1 MMPVALLP
9 AVLLALLALLAAIII
24 RSVWLLRHHPSGE
37 VGLASGNETLIGLAL
52 VAFVALSVFVIV
64 VVLGVW

>member
-1 MMPVALLP
+1 MQIALLP
-9 AVLLALLALLAAIII
+9 AILLALLAMLAAIIV

-52 VAFVALSVFVIV
+52 VAAVALSVFAIV
-64 VVLGVW
+64 AILGVR

>member
-37 VGLASGNETLIGLAL
+37 VGLASITTRRHAL
-52 VAFVALSVFVIV
+52 P
-64 VVLGVW
+64 